1 MNTGGIGAAATFAE
15 TSSVNR
21 GLSNEVRGTINYT
34 DAQTS
39 NGKSSNSDTSSGQF
53 INPLKK
59 RRVKKA
65 LNIDS
70 RFRDNYYNT
79 VN

>member
-15 TSSVNR
+15 LSSVNK
-21 GLSNEVRGTINYT
+21 GLASEVRGTINYT

-39 NGKSSNSDTSSGQF
+39 NGKSLNGDQSSNEF

-59 RRVKKA
+59 R
-65 LNIDS
+65 
-70 RFRDNYYNT
+70 
-79 VN
+79 